1 MSAAAFIGIGRS
13 RFGVLKS
20 DDAQTRSVG
29 TFDASKSRMNNF
41 IVTEDEQLPDPLV
54 AFGHLCD
61 RAIQHLDCLRYERAG
76 KRDTEGDPDRTT

>member
-1 MSAAAFIGIGRS
+1 
-13 RFGVLKS
+13 
-20 DDAQTRSVG
+20 
-29 TFDASKSRMNNF
+29 MNNF